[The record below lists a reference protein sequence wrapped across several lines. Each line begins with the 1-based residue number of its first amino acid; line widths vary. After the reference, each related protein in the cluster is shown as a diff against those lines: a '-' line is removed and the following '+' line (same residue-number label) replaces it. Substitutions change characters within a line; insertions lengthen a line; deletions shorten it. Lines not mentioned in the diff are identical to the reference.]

1 MTASAPGPPPDAGAS
16 EFFRALIELLPA
28 ISYATS
34 FEPGFPLTYVSPQ
47 VRDILGYE
55 PEEFLQDQSLWYRL
69 MHPEDRSEVERNEA
83 WIWENGVGADRVLD
97 RTWRMIAADGS
108 VVWFRELERVI
119 RTPDGLPVSTAGVL
133 IDITGQREAEAA
145 LRSGEELNRSI
156 VSALDEG
163 VVVIDRSG
171 RYLQANASAARI
183 SGIPVEEILGSRAPL
198 PGVDLYFEDGTRAT
212 PENARETVALREGVA
227 FRDVT
232 CRLVRRDGA
241 ERWVSVNYQPL
252 PGGPGEPP
260 RGVACSFVDITE
272 RRAAERQIAELAYHD
287 PLTGLPNRALLE
299 EHLALQLAQAR
310 RSGRALALLYLD
322 LDDFKLVNDGFG
334 HAAGDDL
341 LRWVAARLQRRVRA
355 GDLLARQGGDEFL
368 LLAADLGED
377 ARDAAAS
384 LASDLAGALDEH
396 FQLAGAAFHVGVSI
410 GISVFPDDAQDADAL
425 LRHADAAMYQ
435 AKRSG
440 RGRAA
445 LYTETTEDPRERLSR
460 TSRLRDAI
468 ARGELALH
476 YQPIFSLP
484 ELELHGLEALVRW
497 RDPDRGLLAPAEFV
511 PLAESTDLV
520 DALGDWVIDEA
531 CRQVREWQ
539 AAGLAAPV
547 GFNLSVQQL
556 RRDGFAAR
564 LGARLARGSVDPRML
579 TAEITESVVSDPAVA
594 DQALAELDALGLSIA
609 LDDFGAGYSSL
620 DRVRRL
626 PVSCVKIDRSF
637 LAEVPESPDA
647 CAMVVAILALA
658 RSLGLDAVAEG
669 VETRAQL
676 DFLAREGCGFA
687 QGFFLAAP
695 VPAEQV
701 HAAAAEAAATRRP
714 AAARRA

>member
-1 MTASAPGPPPDAGAS
+1 MTASAPGGPPPDAEAS
-16 EFFRALIELLPA
+16 EFFRALVGILPA

-47 VRDILGYE
+47 VLDILGYE
-55 PEEFLQDQSLWYRL
+55 SQQFLEDQTLWYRL
-69 MHPEDRSEVERNEA
+69 MHPDDRGEVERNEH
-83 WIWENGVGADRVLD
+83 WIWEKGAGADGLLD
-97 RTWRMIAADGS
+97 RTWRMIAADGR

-119 RTPDGLPVSTAGVL
+119 RSADGVPISTAGVL

-156 VSALDEG
+156 VAALDEG

-171 RYLQANASAARI
+171 RYAEANASAARI
-183 SGIPVEEILGSRAPL
+183 SGVPVETILGTRAPL
-198 PGVDLYFEDGTRAT
+198 PGVDLYYEDGTQVT
-212 PENARETVALREGVA
+212 PSNARETLALREGVA
-227 FRDVT
+227 SREVT
-232 CRLVRRDGA
+232 CRLVRADGT

-252 PGGPGEPP
+252 PGDSGEPP
-260 RGVACSFVDITE
+260 RGVVCSFVDITE
-272 RRAAERQIAELAYHD
+272 RRAAERQIADLAYHD

-299 EHLALQLAQAR
+299 EHLALQLAQSR

-322 LDDFKLVNDGFG
+322 LDDFKLINDGFG

-368 LLAADLGED
+368 LLAADLGDD
-377 ARDAAAS
+377 AHDAAAS
-384 LASDLAGALDEH
+384 LAADLAGALDER

-410 GISVFPDDAQDADAL
+410 GISLFPDDARDADSL

-440 RGRAA
+440 RGRSAV
-445 LYTETTEDPRERLSR
+445 YTETTEDPRERLSR

-468 ARGELALH
+468 GRGELALH
-476 YQPIFSLP
+476 YQPIFGLP
-484 ELELHGLEALVRW
+484 RLELRGLEALVRW

-520 DALGDWVIDEA
+520 DALGDWVVDEA

-547 GFNLSVQQL
+547 GFNLSLQQL

-564 LGARLARGSVDPRML
+564 LGARLQQAGVDPAML
-579 TAEITESVVSDPAVA
+579 TAEITESATSDPAVA
-594 DQALAELDALGLSIA
+594 DHALAELHDLGLQIA

-637 LAEVPESPDA
+637 MAEIPASPDA
-647 CAMVVAILALA
+647 CAMVVAILGLA

-669 VETRAQL
+669 VETQAQL
-676 DFLAREGCGFA
+676 DFLIREECGFA
-687 QGFFLAAP
+687 QGFFLAPP
-695 VPAEQV
+695 VPAADV
-701 HAAAAEAAATRRP
+701 HAAVAAAANRRP
-714 AAARRA
+714 SGAPR